1 MAVDIVGDLKKIQD
15 IGQAKP
21 DVQVPAGG
29 YKVTVALLHHGIPAN
44 EYPIGRYIQKIYIF
58 EDIEKFG
65 ITGWIEMLDV
75 YNLVRNGIILGE
87 ELLYLQFS
95 TAGTVADAPFVT
107 LRWQNSH
114 CIPAPPC
121 STEPA

>member
-44 EYPIGRYIQKIYIF
+44 EYPIAVSYTHLTLPTI
-58 EDIEKFG
+58 
-65 ITGWIEMLDV
+65 L
-75 YNLVRNGIILGE
+75 LV
-87 ELLYLQFS
+87 
-95 TAGTVADAPFVT
+95 
-107 LRWQNSH
+107 
-114 CIPAPPC
+114 
-121 STEPA
+121 